1 MTVEAESVRRS
12 SEIEEATNLYLIHPI
27 AARLTTL
34 LAALRIKPNTVS
46 LTGMALGLLAAVC
59 YYHFRDVRYTIAGFA
74 LMVAWHVLD
83 GADGQLARLTNAQ
96 SEYGK
101 ILDGICDYVTYIAVY
116 CALAL
121 ALSRQGSN
129 WIWLLTITAG
139 ICHALQAAA
148 YEVQRQE
155 YNYWGWGRASQA
167 LPDIN
172 APVDHGGAL
181 WQRVFNTLYR
191 GYVRM
196 QYAVAGV
203 AVGFYATLASVM
215 ASEPQQAG
223 VIRSRYREAFAP
235 AVRRWSLLSANYRTV
250 GIFVCALFK
259 VPQVYFWFEIIGFS
273 AIWIALLVGQRAR
286 YRTFLAGLVAQ
297 R

>member
-1 MTVEAESVRRS
+1 VDAEPVRRS
-12 SEIEEATNLYLIHPI
+12 TEIEEATNLYIIHPM

-34 LAALRIKPNTVS
+34 LAALRIKPNAVS
-46 LTGMALGLLAAVC
+46 LTGMAFGLLAAVC
-59 YYHFRDVRYTIAGFA
+59 YYHYRDVRYAIAGFG

-83 GADGQLARLTNAQ
+83 GADGQLARLTNSQ

-101 ILDGICDYVTYIAVY
+101 ILDGICDYVTYVSVY

-121 ALSRQGSN
+121 SLSRQGSN
-129 WIWLLTITAG
+129 WVWLLVIAAG

-155 YNYWGWGRASQA
+155 YNYWGLGRSSQA
-167 LPDIN
+167 LPDLN
-172 APVDHGGAL
+172 ASAGHGGAP
-181 WQRVFNTLYR
+181 WQRLFDTLYR

-203 AVGFYATLASVM
+203 AVEFYAKLAAVM
-215 ASEPQQAG
+215 ASEPQRAG
-223 VIRSRYREAFAP
+223 SIRSQYRDAFAP
-235 AVRRWSLLSANYRTV
+235 AVRRWSLLSSNYRTA

-259 VPQVYFWFEIIGFS
+259 APQVYFWFEIIGFT
-273 AIWIALLVGQRAR
+273 AIWVLLLVGQQAR
-286 YRTFLAGLVAQ
+286 YRTFLAGLAAQ
-297 R
+297 H